1 MTPAWLFAMC
11 LIGPQPGLGMSAGFG
26 AERELLAAAASADA
40 APPNF
45 RNWSAEQ
52 WRQVFRSAMQRSAAP
67 RRPAP
72 AEVVPELAGLYL
84 ALQEADP
91 LGASERS
98 RYRQRVRQRL
108 EQLRDDL
115 LREEARQ
122 RHGRKPATAPG
133 GAAVPAG
140 AQQLIALIQAVIEP
154 DSWAVN
160 GGRGT
165 IMFLPGWNVLVIRQ
179 TGEVHRQVRDA
190 LDQLRR

>member
-1 MTPAWLFAMC
+1 MTPAWLFVLC
-11 LIGPQPGLGMSAGFG
+11 LIGPRFGPGVSTVFG
-26 AERELLAAAASADA
+26 AERERLTIVAAADA

-67 RRPAP
+67 RRAAP